1 MIELIIK
8 LLTAQIA
15 QLHTIKAIEDEYEEF
30 EEDIPLWHSPVDMDF
45 ILEAWRLSSDGEVV
59 ES

>member
-8 LLTAQIA
+8 LMAAQIA
-15 QLHTIKAIEDEYEEF
+15 HLHTIKAIEDEYEEF
-30 EEDIPLWHSPVDMDF
+30 DEEIPLWHSPMDVDYV
-45 ILEAWRLSSDGEVV
+45 LEAWRLVSDGELV